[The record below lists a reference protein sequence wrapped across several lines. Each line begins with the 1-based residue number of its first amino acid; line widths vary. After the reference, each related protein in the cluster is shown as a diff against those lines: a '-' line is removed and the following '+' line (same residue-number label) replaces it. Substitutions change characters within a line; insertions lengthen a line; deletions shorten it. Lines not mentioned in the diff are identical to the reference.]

1 MNILDAL
8 EVAHR
13 VSEEIDDDLTR
24 TMAFYAFKIFVKK
37 LYEEGFEITPVVQG
51 DDAKNLMRRWVG
63 KESE

>member
-1 MNILDAL
+1 MLDAL
-8 EVAHR
+8 EVAKR
-13 VSEEIDDDLTR
+13 ASEAIDDDLTR
-24 TMAFYAFKIFVKK
+24 IMASYAFKVFVKK